1 MSFRLSILHF
11 FLFIFIIFLA
21 GCHQDYF
28 HQDSDFDI
36 SATEAHNMIQ
46 DNANNPDFVIIDVR
60 SEREFFEDHIENAVL
75 IPSNLPDL
83 EKELL
88 KLDKN
93 KTYLLYCLFGGRSSS
108 LLREMKNMGF
118 EKIDSSLHFIP
129 LKNDR
134 GF

>member
-1 MSFRLSILHF
+1 
-11 FLFIFIIFLA
+11 
-21 GCHQDYF
+21 
-28 HQDSDFDI
+28 
-36 SATEAHNMIQ
+36 MIH
-46 DNANNPDFVIIDVR
+46 DNANSPDFVIIDVR

-134 GF
+134 GFLNYCHSE